1 MIIQHVSDSISNLN
15 DQIANVAKI
24 LGRSEQRRLVFTAI
38 YAGKKKIKTKS
49 EIARSTKLSEM
60 RVLQEAGKLVGNHI
74 VELIKVKG
82 ETTYKKIAP
91 FTINYKKILALD
103 KKKLARFPTKINP
116 QVGGIKPQIII
127 KYPKNLIDVKMVS
140 IDDIDTFSKIKK
152 IPQKGFMAPVDEKE
166 FKNSI
171 KKIIGEAGEFTDWG
185 GEKNDLFTTKI
196 KLKNKR
202 IAAVFAFKGKGKKG
216 ILKPNMMGKNGD
228 QISRLFQT
236 LADIYILQYWNQID
250 QSVYELMHSLAISV
264 SAIHRTKVYYC
275 IIDGQDTAR
284 LVEAYSM

>member
-1 MIIQHVSDSISNLN
+1 M
-15 DQIANVAKI
+15 ANVAKI
-24 LGRSEQRRLVFTAI
+24 LGRSEQRRRVFRAI
-38 YAGKKKIKTKS
+38 YAGKKKVKTKS

-60 RVLQEAGKLVGNHI
+60 RVLQEAGRLTGNHI

-82 ETTYKKIAP
+82 ETAYKKIAP

-103 KKKLARFPTKINP
+103 KKKLARFPTKVNPQFGNGNP
-116 QVGGIKPQIII
+116 QVIV
-127 KYPKNLIDVKMVS
+127 KYPKNLIDAKMVS
-140 IDDIDTFSKIKK
+140 IDEIDTFSKIKK
-152 IPQKGFMAPVDEKE
+152 IPLKGFMTPVDEKK
-166 FKNSI
+166 FKNFI
-171 KKIIGEAGEFTDWG
+171 KRIIGEAGEFTDWG
-185 GEKNDLFTTKI
+185 GEKNDLFTTHI

-202 IAAVFAFKGKGKKG
+202 ISAVFAFKGKGKKG

-236 LADIYILQYWNQID
+236 FADMYILQYWSQID

-264 SAIHRTKVYYC
+264 SAIYRTKVHYC

-284 LVEAYSM
+284 LIEAYSIS